1 MCNLFLEIFATRS
14 WDLGLWVLSHQQQK
28 ELPWK
33 TKNENGF
40 MQQLDDGLPLGELPS
55 WTKPSALSLGETK
68 LEIFY
73 HHQGVLLL
81 HLIATIMLIPSLVA
95 FVKVHHPSMC
105 FTLSSLQPWAFDVC
119 FWYPHYL
126 YRFFFGICR
135 EQGRSGHGLPSLIQF
150 LPLVSFCMGFNPT
163 PQMQTFL

>member
-1 MCNLFLEIFATRS
+1 
-14 WDLGLWVLSHQQQK
+14 LGLWVLSHQQQK

-55 WTKPSALSLGETK
+55 WTKPSALSSGETK

-73 HHQGVLLL
+73 HHQGVLVL

-105 FTLSSLQPWAFDVC
+105 FTLSSLQP
-119 FWYPHYL
+119 
-126 YRFFFGICR
+126 
-135 EQGRSGHGLPSLIQF
+135 
-150 LPLVSFCMGFNPT
+150 
-163 PQMQTFL
+163 